1 MDKKILKAATDAM
14 RELGLSEIRIKDADT
29 EVVLKRELTASPAV
43 AAPVTVPVAA
53 TSAAAP
59 AQETGASIAAPADWA
74 EVKSPL
80 IGVFYAAASPDA
92 DPYVRIGDK
101 VKRGDVLCIVEAMKM
116 MNEICAETDGT
127 VIDICAE
134 NGALVEYGQ
143 LLFKIAEAE

>member
-14 RELGLSEIRIKDADT
+14 RELGLSEVRIKDADT
-29 EVVLKRELTASPAV
+29 EVVLKREITASPAATALSPV
-43 AAPVTVPVAA
+43 SSAPATTPAPV
-53 TSAAAP
+53 
-59 AQETGASIAAPADWA
+59 QESNASIAVSPDWA

-80 IGVFYAAASPDA
+80 IGVFYAAASPEA

-116 MNEICAETDGT
+116 MNEICAEQDGT

-143 LLFKIAEAE
+143 TLFKISVGE